1 MLQNITIE
9 GFKSIKKLDLK
20 LSSINLLIGANG
32 VGKSNF
38 ISFFKMVNNIYEQ
51 RLQYYSLKSGVNNLL
66 HFGRKNTNEIKGYLD
81 FGNNAYSFIL
91 SPSDEGTLFINREG
105 SILPGNTQFK
115 SSYYESNVK
124 ESRVKGSST
133 TRNKYLSEHL
143 ESYKIYHFHDTSISA
158 PLRSRANIN
167 DNRSLKED
175 GGNLPAYLY
184 YLQEKHPLNYK
195 RIEKIIQ
202 SVVPCFDSFNLSP
215 DFLDED
221 KILLEWSE
229 KEYPEMYFNANH
241 LSDGS
246 LRFIA
251 LVTLLMQPNLPKVI
265 IIDEPELGLH
275 PTAINKLSGLIK
287 SAASKDCQI
296 IVSTQS
302 VTLLN
307 NFEPED
313 IITVD
318 KEDNQSVF
326 RRLDKKELSNWI
338 EDYSIGELWTKSI
351 IKGQPL

>member
-1 MLQNITIE
+1 MLQKIKIE

-20 LSSINLLIGANG
+20 LSPINILIGSNG

-38 ISFFKMVNNIYEQ
+38 ISFFKLVNNIYEQ
-51 RLQYYSLKSGVNNLL
+51 RLQQYSMKSGVDNLL
-66 HFGRKNTNEIKGYLD
+66 HYGRKNTSEIIGYLD
-81 FGNNAYSFIL
+81 FGSNGYSFIL
-91 SPSDEGTLFINREG
+91 SPTENDTLFITEE
-105 SILPGNTQFK
+105 K
-115 SSYYESNVK
+115 SYYYPAQNNKFFYDKNLK
-124 ESRVKGSST
+124 ESVIKGSST

-143 ESYKIYHFHDTSISA
+143 ESYKIYHFHDTSSSA
-158 PLRSRANIN
+158 PLRSSANVN
-167 DNRSLKED
+167 DNRFLKED
-175 GGNLPAYLY
+175 GGNLPAYLF
-184 YLQEKHPLNYK
+184 YLQEKHPKNFK

-202 SVVPCFDSFNLSP
+202 AVVPFFEKFNLSP
-215 DFLDED
+215 AFLDEE
-221 KILLEWSE
+221 KILLEWTE
-229 KEYPEMYFNANH
+229 REHPNTYFNATH

-251 LVTLLMQPNLPKVI
+251 LVTLLMQPQLPKVI

-287 SAASKDCQI
+287 SAAAKECQI

-307 NFEPED
+307 NFETED
-313 IITVD
+313 IVTVD

-326 RRLDKKELSNWI
+326 RRLDKELLSNWI
-338 EDYSIGELWTKSI
+338 NDYSIGELWTKSV

>member
-1 MLQNITIE
+1 MLQNIKIE
-9 GFKSIKKLDLK
+9 GFKSIKTLDLK
-20 LSSINLLIGANG
+20 LSPINLLIGSNG

-38 ISFFKMVNNIYEQ
+38 ISFFKLVNNIYEQ
-51 RLQYYSLKSGVNNLL
+51 RLQQYSLKSGVDNLL
-66 HFGRKNTNEIKGYLD
+66 HYGRKNTTEIKGYLN
-81 FGNNAYSFIL
+81 FGNNAYQFNL
-91 SPSDEGTLFINREG
+91 LPSDEGSLFIGRED
-105 SILPGNTQFK
+105 SLLNYQTQYSKTF
-115 SSYYESNVK
+115 YEENIK
-124 ESRVKGSST
+124 ESLIKGSST
-133 TRNKYLSEHL
+133 QRNKYLSEHL
-143 ESYKIYHFHDTSISA
+143 ESYKIYHFHDTSSSA
-158 PLRSRANIN
+158 PLRSKANTN

-184 YLQEKHPLNYK
+184 YLQEKHPLNFK

-202 SVVPCFDSFNLSP
+202 SVVPFFDRFNLSP
-215 DFLDED
+215 AFLDEE
-221 KILLEWSE
+221 KILLEWTE
-229 KEYPEMYFNANH
+229 KEHPETYFNANH

-251 LVTLLMQPNLPKVI
+251 LVTLLMQPKLPKVI

-287 SAASKDCQI
+287 SAAAKDCQV

-307 NFEPED
+307 NFEAEN

-326 RRLDKKELSNWI
+326 RRLDKEVLSNWI

>member
-1 MLQNITIE
+1 MLKYIKIE
-9 GFKSIKKLDLK
+9 GFKSVKTLDLK
-20 LSSINLLIGANG
+20 LGPINLLIGSNG

-38 ISFFKMVNNIYEQ
+38 ISFFKLVNNIYEQ
-51 RLQYYSLKSGVNNLL
+51 RLQQYSLKSGVENLL
-66 HFGRKNTNEIKGYLD
+66 HYGRKNTSEITGYLN
-81 FGNNAYSFIL
+81 FGKNAYQFNL
-91 SPSDEGTLFINREG
+91 LPTDEGSLFIGKED
-105 SILPGNTQFK
+105 SIYNPASEFK
-115 SSYYESNVK
+115 TKYDLNIK
-124 ESRVKGSST
+124 ESKIKDKYR
-133 TRNKYLSEHL
+133 TRDNYLCDQL
-143 ESYKIYHFHDTSISA
+143 ESYKIYHFHDTSSTA
-158 PLRSRANIN
+158 PLRSKANIN

-184 YLQEKHPLNYK
+184 YLQEKHALNFK

-202 SVVPCFDSFNLSP
+202 SVVPFFDRFNLSP
-215 DFLDED
+215 AFLDEE
-221 KILLEWSE
+221 KILLEWTE
-229 KEYPEMYFNANH
+229 KEHPETYFNANH

-287 SAASKDCQI
+287 SAAAKYCQVI
-296 IVSTQS
+296 ISTQS

-307 NFEPED
+307 NFEAED

-326 RRLDKKELSNWI
+326 RRLDKEGLSNWI